1 MIDVHCRLLPGIDDG
16 PNEWEE
22 SIAMARL
29 AVANGITHTV
39 ATPHIHVGRWDN
51 DRHIIAR
58 QLSRLRECLAEA
70 KIPLQLAMAA
80 EVRIGVEILPLIE
93 AGQIP
98 YLGTYQNQKVL
109 LLELPHSHIP
119 MGTERLV
126 EWLLKRNILPMIA
139 HPERNKDVMRKLD
152 KIRPFI
158 ELGCLLQ
165 LTAGAIAGSFGE
177 MAQRR
182 AVDLLNMDAV
192 FAIAS
197 DAHNC
202 RQRPPDLEAGRV
214 AACRHIGTVAANRLV
229 HDNPRALTQVHFE
242 AQV

>member
-1 MIDVHCRLLPGIDDG
+1 MIDVHCHMLPGIDDG
-16 PNEWEE
+16 PKEWDE

-39 ATPHIHVGRWDN
+39 VTPHIHVGRWDN
-51 DRHIIAR
+51 DRSIIAR
-58 QLSRLRECLAEA
+58 QLSRLRECLAEER
-70 KIPLQLAMAA
+70 IPLQLAMAA
-80 EVRIGVEILPLIE
+80 EVRIGVEILPLVE
-93 AGQIP
+93 AGRIP
-98 YLGTYQNQKVL
+98 YLGTYCKQSVL

-119 MGTERLV
+119 VGTEKLV
-126 EWLLKRNILPMIA
+126 EWLLKRDILPMIA

-165 LTAGAIAGSFGE
+165 LTSGAIAGTFGD

-202 RQRPPDLEAGRV
+202 RQRPPDLEAGRL

-229 HDNPRALTQVHFE
+229 YDNPQALTQSRFD
-242 AQV
+242 ACI